1 MSMDNP
7 KGCRFIELLE
17 FIGRIYTNMNP
28 VVPTISAVI
37 QIAKLIEELYVS
49 DNESGDC
56 NIKAIYDRLD
66 FVKDI
71 KNEDVTKWKDLI
83 DLIIKDWE
91 ALQK

>member
-1 MSMDNP
+1 MDNP